1 MKKVW
6 LSMRLRYERRVNW
19 IRNNIV
25 LRKRLLFIWGLV
37 VCHSIVEYPVVCN
50 LLMLYLV
57 KFVGQRTVVA
67 AITINLLHSFS
78 SLFVFLAAYIA
89 EVFTNRFNVIVFST
103 GSYTTGLIL
112 LWISAKSRREFNMFY
127 LAIILIAIGKSGR
140 GSILQYFLGFQLS
153 GRKDAVKFIDVPG
166 NHVNVGEPRQRK
178 VCWYSARISGYVITI
193 FVLGNTTWLYTFKI
207 SGLVMGVAYFA
218 FYFGSFSY
226 YPENPT
232 KNSLANILKFF
243 KKSISNKYH
252 LLCIA
257 LFPYTLVW
265 ATANTLFIAQTVD
278 TNLHIGNILLVP
290 GTIFV
295 VILNSIISDVVVFLF
310 CLRRTTQRRI
320 PLMRIGA
327 GMVFAVFSCVAA
339 RQVELHRQHSIGPI
353 SIFWLVPQYILLGLM
368 EGFAG
373 GGLVTFFYDHLPK
386 SMKSFAE
393 AFSELILCIGK
404 ISSIF
409 FLLIINAWFDHHI
422 KDNRFDRYFL
432 ILAILCSLFFCLYLA
447 CSLGYDNLETTAEIE
462 ESYAMEAG
470 VEDGD
475 QEEEE
480 SPEDMDISVEEFGDA
495 GYEIRGNIRW

>member
-127 LAIILIAIGKSGR
+127 LAIILIAI
-140 GSILQYFLGFQLS
+140 
-153 GRKDAVKFIDVPG
+153 
-166 NHVNVGEPRQRK
+166 
-178 VCWYSARISGYVITI
+178 
-193 FVLGNTTWLYTFKI
+193 
-207 SGLVMGVAYFA
+207 
-218 FYFGSFSY
+218 
-226 YPENPT
+226 
-232 KNSLANILKFF
+232 
-243 KKSISNKYH
+243 
-252 LLCIA
+252 
-257 LFPYTLVW
+257 
-265 ATANTLFIAQTVD
+265 
-278 TNLHIGNILLVP
+278 
-290 GTIFV
+290 
-295 VILNSIISDVVVFLF
+295 VFLF